1 VSKIKNIKEGGAVI
15 ELTVFG
21 EKEEV
26 YFNDLSEVIDEIN
39 NEEVSKRGI
48 EVVEERIEKGRM
60 TLEGGYLA
68 LRYMLKDDELNE
80 RYANKEI
87 DIDEILDE
95 IGLEIDDQDYEDLQA
110 IILEDGLL
118 NSTVIA
124 TMLKIK
130 GQQERIENA
139 EALNIEKSK
148 GDSEL

>member
-1 VSKIKNIKEGGAVI
+1 M

-21 EKEEV
+21 EKEDV

-48 EVVEERIEKGRM
+48 EIVEERVEKGRM

-68 LRYMLKDDELNE
+68 LRYILKDDELNE
-80 RYANKEI
+80 RYADKEI

-148 GDSEL
+148 GNSEL

>member
-1 VSKIKNIKEGGAVI
+1 M

-39 NEEVSKRGI
+39 NEEVSERGI
-48 EVVEERIEKGRM
+48 EIIEERVEKGRM

>member
-1 VSKIKNIKEGGAVI
+1 M

-48 EVVEERIEKGRM
+48 EIVEERIEKGRM

-68 LRYMLKDDELNE
+68 LRYILKDDELNE
-80 RYANKEI
+80 RYADKEI
-87 DIDEILDE
+87 DIDEILEE

-118 NSTVIA
+118 NSTVIS